1 MPQRLTCLLCVLSAC
16 FFSLYRAS
24 AQNDTLFWF
33 VAPEVTSAHG
43 DSPVLLRLATETAG
57 AGVVIDQPANP
68 AFTPVNVLLGP
79 NGSQSVDLTASLA
92 SLENAPANT
101 VLNKG
106 LRIRSNAKISAYYEV
121 NTTCNC
127 NPEIFALKGRNAL
140 GTQFIVPFQT
150 AWNSGA
156 GYAPGAFS
164 TIDIVATENNTSIT
178 ITPTNAVVGHPA
190 GVPYTIVLQ
199 QGETYSV
206 QQTGNLVTG
215 TLGGTLITSDKKIAV
230 TIKDDSLSF
239 QGCADLAG
247 DQIVPV
253 NIVGKEYIVVK
264 GTLNVTDK
272 VYIMPVQNNTTI
284 SVGGVSQ
291 GTFAQGQV
299 FEHNLTTPS
308 IYIQSSAPVY
318 VLHYTG
324 YGCEI
329 GSALVPPITCT
340 GSNSV
345 CVVRSTIEN
354 FSITLFTKTANVSG
368 FTLNGNAALI
378 PAAAFSVVPGTGGLY
393 SQALITF
400 STADVIVGAST
411 VVRNSLGFFHMGIIN
426 GGASSGCRYGYFSD
440 FGQQFYGTQIAQSI
454 TCNGVSDGELSL
466 NIFGGIPPYTILWST
481 GDTTQ
486 TVSGLPAGNY
496 QVVVTDAIGCADSQQ
511 VSLQEPPQLD
521 FYWSV
526 SNPVTCHNGSDG
538 LLTAM
543 PDGGVPPYTLQWSNG
558 VTSPLNPNLSPGHYQ
573 VILTDSNHCDTLVL
587 DTLLLNP
594 PPLQTSLSIDDSVLC
609 VGQQTQLTAS
619 SADPYTFGWA
629 PAFNLSGTSGSQV
642 TAFMDQ
648 DTTVQY
654 MLIST
659 DSKGCSDTLYFS
671 LGADYFSG
679 SPGPLLPEEG
689 CLGEYGF
696 SVPEQAGDSVRW
708 DFGDGSTGT
717 GPAVSHTYAAAGSY
731 TVTAIISDINGCDT
745 SYTQTIQ
752 VTGAEGIEQLA
763 LANIIT
769 PNGDGLNDHFE
780 LPSSIQYCGAFQLL
794 VYNRWGEVV
803 QRISDTAVLFDGH
816 GSNGQLLSPGVYFY
830 VLDIRGKQR
839 NGSIT
844 IMH

>member
-1 MPQRLTCLLCVLSAC
+1 MPLRLTCLLCLLPAC
-16 FFSLYRAS
+16 FFSLYNVR

-43 DSPVLLRLATETAG
+43 DSPVLLRLATETSG

-68 AFTPVNVLLGP
+68 AFMPQNILLGP
-79 NGSQSVDLTASLA
+79 NGSQSVDLTPWLT

-101 VLNKG
+101 VLGKG
-106 LRIRSNAKISAYYEV
+106 LRIRSNARISAYYEV

-156 GYAPGAFS
+156 GYTPGAYS

-253 NIVGKEYIVVK
+253 NIVGREYIVVK
-264 GTLNVTDK
+264 GTLNVNDK
-272 VYIMPVQNNTTI
+272 VYIMPVQNNTQI
-284 SVGGVSQ
+284 SIGGVLQ
-291 GTFAQGQV
+291 GTFSQGQV
-299 FEHNLTTPS
+299 HEYNLTTPS
-308 IYIQSSAPVY
+308 IYIQSSDPVY

-329 GSALVPPITCT
+329 GSALVPPIACT

-345 CVVRSTIEN
+345 CVVRSTTEN

-378 PAAAFSVVPGTGGLY
+378 PAAAFSVVPGTGGQY
-393 SQALITF
+393 SQALITY

-454 TCNGVSDGELSL
+454 TCNGEADGELSV
-466 NIFGGIPPYTILWST
+466 NIFGGIPPYNILWST

-486 TVSGLPAGNY
+486 NVTGLPAGNY
-496 QVVVTDAIGCADSQQ
+496 QVVVTDAIGCSDSQQ
-511 VSLQEPPQLD
+511 VTLQEPALLD
-521 FYWSV
+521 FYWGTGI
-526 SNPVTCHNGSDG
+526 PVTCHNGSDG
-538 LLTAM
+538 SLSVI
-543 PDGGVPPYTLQWSNG
+543 PDGGVAPYTIQWNNG
-558 VTSPLNPNLSPGHYQ
+558 STSTQVQDLAPGHYQ
-573 VILTDSNHCDTLVL
+573 VTLTDSNHCDTLVL
-587 DTLLLNP
+587 DTLLLDP
-594 PPLQTSLSIDDSVLC
+594 PPLQTSLSIGDSVLC

-619 SADPYTFGWA
+619 SADPYTFSWA

-642 TAFMDQ
+642 TAYMDQ

-654 MLIST
+654 ILVST
-659 DSKGCSDTLYFS
+659 DNKGCTDTIHFS
-671 LGADYFSG
+671 LGASYFSG
-679 SPGPLLPEEG
+679 SPGPVTPQEG
-689 CLGEYGF
+689 CLGEFSF
-696 SVPEQAGDSVRW
+696 SVPELSGDSVNW

-717 GPAVSHTYAAAGSY
+717 GHTVSHTYAAPGPY
-731 TVTAIISDINGCDT
+731 TVTALVSDANGCDT
-745 SYTQTIQ
+745 SYIQTIQ
-752 VTGAEGIEQLA
+752 VTGTEGIEQLN

-769 PNGDGLNDHFE
+769 PNGDGLNDHFA
-780 LPSSIQYCGAFQLL
+780 LPSAIQNCGAFQLL
-794 VYNRWGEVV
+794 VYNRWGQLVKQIE
-803 QRISDTAVLFDGH
+803 DTAVLFEGR
-816 GSNGQLLSPGVYFY
+816 GSNGELLSQGVYFY
-830 VLDIRGKQR
+830 VLEIRGKQHK
-839 NGSIT
+839 GTIT
-844 IMH
+844 VMY